1 MSANRYMITLSSTR
15 GDVKTQLKL
24 KTVVGD
30 KQGLIE
36 ELTKHTDWGRIVK
49 NLKEAN
55 DEQTPTT

>member
-1 MSANRYMITLSSTR
+1 MITLSSTR